1 MIVAL
6 IPAKGNSSRLKNK
19 NNLYI
24 GKNTLLEKAILDCKD
39 SRLIDEC
46 FVSSENK
53 KIRHTAKKNGIKTVN
68 RPIKLSQKKT
78 PMNDVIKHFINH
90 LKKNKIII
98 KTIVLIQPTSPF
110 RPKKI
115 IDKLLKNYEKSNVK
129 SLITVKKSNNSFF
142 KSIVKINSKFIVK
155 YPNFFF
161 SNTQELPK
169 IYIPNGMIY
178 IFDVKEFLKKNKI
191 SLENTKFLD
200 VNFKNDIDIDTK
212 EDYLKAQKIYEK
224 QF

>member
-1 MIVAL
+1 M
-6 IPAKGNSSRLKNK
+6 
-19 NNLYI
+19 
-24 GKNTLLEKAILDCKD
+24 
-39 SRLIDEC
+39 
-46 FVSSENK
+46 
-53 KIRHTAKKNGIKTVN
+53 
-68 RPIKLSQKKT
+68 
-78 PMNDVIKHFINH
+78 
-90 LKKNKIII
+90 
-98 KTIVLIQPTSPF
+98 
-110 RPKKI
+110 
-115 IDKLLKNYEKSNVK
+115 LKNYEKSNVK

-155 YPNFFF
+155 YPDFFF

-169 IYIPNGMIY
+169 TYIPNGMIY

-191 SLENTKFLD
+191 LD